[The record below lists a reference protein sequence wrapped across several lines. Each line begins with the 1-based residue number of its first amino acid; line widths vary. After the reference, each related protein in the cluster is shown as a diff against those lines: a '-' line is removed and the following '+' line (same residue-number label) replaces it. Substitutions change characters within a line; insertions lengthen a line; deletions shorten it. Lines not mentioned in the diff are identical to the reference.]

1 MFSLTDIISNIY
13 DKYFKIDY
21 FIDDKV
27 NTIYHEKE
35 GLIKEKVN

>member
-1 MFSLTDIISNIY
+1 MFSLTDIITNIY

-27 NTIYHEKE
+27 NNIVDERE
-35 GLIKEKVN
+35 RLIKEKD